1 MITIASVVIDGV
13 NVPES
18 TIPEGAAMV
27 IFDGAAGA
35 YIVYEQ
41 GDELPP
47 EPVNDSE

>member
-1 MITIASVVIDGV
+1 MITIASIAMDGV

-18 TIPEGAAMV
+18 EIPKNAIMV
-27 IFDGAAGA
+27 VFDGGTGSFV
-35 YIVYEQ
+35 VYEQ